1 MAPFWGTCCSNGR
14 KSIRPSV
21 CQRQGNFRRC
31 PSRSSASRPHLLP
44 SPPFPVALGYPGSS
58 MGIPEAAA
66 VMGLCSPKSCCCSR
80 CHRSCHRCHS
90 SRCYTRCHKCRLQ
103 SDFACIVRSKNTCIH
118 YSSRRKSSHHPYDRS
133 PKDIAYY
140 NWWRSNDSK
149 FRLLPWR
156 VAPCWSMLHIP
167 FCPHGTL
174 HDDAC
179 TLKDTAL
186 AEWKPRPSRT
196 STTCVAS
203 IMPGSEGRQSV
214 PRLRGIHIS

>member
-44 SPPFPVALGYPGSS
+44 SPPFPVALGYPGCS

-156 VAPCWSMLHIP
+156 RVGPCSTFPSVRMGH
-167 FCPHGTL
+167 CTTTL
-174 HDDAC
+174 AH
-179 TLKDTAL
+179 
-186 AEWKPRPSRT
+186 
-196 STTCVAS
+196 
-203 IMPGSEGRQSV
+203 
-214 PRLRGIHIS
+214 